1 MSRLS
6 PSRLTGPR
14 SLAAPGGGPRAPMQP
29 QEQEARCLADPMAG
43 DRSTIRNYNKYL
55 RYQIMLMLRRS
66 KEKIIAQ
73 ILEVCQI
80 SGITKTN
87 VVYRANMSF
96 KMAKPYLNLLI
107 GRGLLETVPGKLTIY
122 KTTSK
127 GKRALEAL
135 RAVDEI
141 IPERLD

>member
-1 MSRLS
+1 
-6 PSRLTGPR
+6 
-14 SLAAPGGGPRAPMQP
+14 
-29 QEQEARCLADPMAG
+29 
-43 DRSTIRNYNKYL
+43 
-55 RYQIMLMLRRS
+55 MLMLRRS